1 MTAKIYLIVDIT
13 SSDIELRNILKNN
26 PIGCVRISGVTELS
40 AHDKEKIREFKK
52 ICHRND
58 KAVLLEDNYEF
69 ALKNEFDGVHF
80 TKRPSEIQKV
90 LKLKPKD
97 FLVGVDCSYSK
108 HQGLITAELGVDYI
122 SFKVDCNKN
131 NYNSNSYSDNL
142 ISWWYETIEIPLV
155 VENVKSIN
163 EIKDLSVICDFIS
176 IPPIYW
182 NEVSDFDNIVK
193 ILS

>member
-40 AHDKEKIREFKK
+40 AHEKKKIREFKEL
-52 ICHRND
+52 CHRNNL
-58 KAVLLEDNYEF
+58 AVLLEDNYEF

-122 SFKVDCNKN
+122 SFKIDCNKN

-182 NEVSDFDNIVK
+182 SKTSDFDNIVK
-193 ILS
+193 ILN

>member
-1 MTAKIYLIVDIT
+1 MDIT
-13 SSDIELRNILKNN
+13 SSDIKFRNILKKNS
-26 PIGCVRISGVTELS
+26 IGCVRISGVTELTT
-40 AHDKEKIREFKK
+40 HDKEKIKGFKK
-52 ICHRND
+52 LCHSND
-58 KAVLLEDNYEF
+58 IAVLLEDNYEF

-80 TKRPSEIQKV
+80 TKRPNEIQKV

-122 SFKVDCNKN
+122 SFKVDYNKN
-131 NYNSNSYSDNL
+131 NDKLDSYVDNL

-155 VENVKSIN
+155 VENVKSLNKIR
-163 EIKDLSVICDFIS
+163 ELSVICDFIS

-182 NEVSDFDNIVK
+182 KETNDFDNIVK

>member
-40 AHDKEKIREFKK
+40 AHKKKKIREFKEL
-52 ICHRND
+52 CHRND
-58 KAVLLEDNYEF
+58 LAVLLEDNYEF

-182 NEVSDFDNIVK
+182 SETSDFDNIVK
-193 ILS
+193 ILN

>member
-40 AHDKEKIREFKK
+40 AHEKKKIREFKEL
-52 ICHRND
+52 CHRND
-58 KAVLLEDNYEF
+58 LAVLLEDNYEF

-90 LKLKPKD
+90 LKLKPND

-108 HQGLITAELGVDYI
+108 HQGLMTAELGVDYI

-182 NEVSDFDNIVK
+182 SETSDFDNIVK
-193 ILS
+193 ILN

>member
-40 AHDKEKIREFKK
+40 AHKKKKIREFKEL
-52 ICHRND
+52 CHSND
-58 KAVLLEDNYEF
+58 LSVLLEDNYEF

-155 VENVKSIN
+155 VENVNSIH

-182 NEVSDFDNIVK
+182 SETSDFDNIVK
-193 ILS
+193 ILN

>member
-1 MTAKIYLIVDIT
+1 MDIT
-13 SSDIELRNILKNN
+13 SSDIELRNILKKY

-40 AHDKEKIREFKK
+40 THDKEKIKEFKEL
-52 ICHRND
+52 CHSND
-58 KAVLLEDNYEF
+58 IAVLLEDNYEF

-80 TKRPSEIQKV
+80 TKRPNEIQKV

-122 SFKVDCNKN
+122 SFKVDFNKN

-142 ISWWYETIEIPLV
+142 ISWWYETIEIPIV
-155 VENVKSIN
+155 VENAKSIR
-163 EIKDLSVICDFIS
+163 EIRELSLICDFIS
-176 IPPIYW
+176 IPPLCW
-182 NEVSDFDNIVK
+182 NEKSDFDNIVK

>member
-40 AHDKEKIREFKK
+40 AHKKKKIREFKEL
-52 ICHRND
+52 CHSND
-58 KAVLLEDNYEF
+58 LSVLLEDNYEF

-122 SFKVDCNKN
+122 SFKIDCNKN

-182 NEVSDFDNIVK
+182 SETSDFDNIVK
-193 ILS
+193 ILN

>member
-1 MTAKIYLIVDIT
+1 MDIT

-40 AHDKEKIREFKK
+40 AHEKKKIREFKEL
-52 ICHRND
+52 CHRNNL
-58 KAVLLEDNYEF
+58 AVLLEDNYEF

-182 NEVSDFDNIVK
+182 SKTSDFDNIVK
-193 ILS
+193 ILN

>member
-1 MTAKIYLIVDIT
+1 MDIT

-40 AHDKEKIREFKK
+40 AHKKKKIREFKEL
-52 ICHRND
+52 CHSND
-58 KAVLLEDNYEF
+58 LAVLLEDNYEF

-90 LKLKPKD
+90 LKLIPKD

-108 HQGLITAELGVDYI
+108 HQGLIAAELGVDYI
-122 SFKVDCNKN
+122 SFKVDSNKN
-131 NYNSNSYSDNL
+131 DYNSNIYSDNL
-142 ISWWYETIEIPLV
+142 ISWWYETVEIPLV

-182 NEVSDFDNIVK
+182 SETSDFDNIVK
-193 ILS
+193 ILN

>member
-40 AHDKEKIREFKK
+40 AHEKKKIREFKEL
-52 ICHRND
+52 CHRND
-58 KAVLLEDNYEF
+58 LAVLLEDNYEF

-182 NEVSDFDNIVK
+182 SETSDFDNIVK
-193 ILS
+193 ILN

>member
-40 AHDKEKIREFKK
+40 AHEKKKIREFKEL
-52 ICHRND
+52 CHRND
-58 KAVLLEDNYEF
+58 LAVLLEDNYEF

-122 SFKVDCNKN
+122 SFKIDCNKN

-182 NEVSDFDNIVK
+182 SETSDFDNIVK
-193 ILS
+193 ILN

>member
-40 AHDKEKIREFKK
+40 AHEKKKIREFKEL
-52 ICHRND
+52 CHRNNL
-58 KAVLLEDNYEF
+58 AVLLEDNYEF

-131 NYNSNSYSDNL
+131 NDISDSYSDNL

-182 NEVSDFDNIVK
+182 SETSDFDNIVK
-193 ILS
+193 ILN

>member
-1 MTAKIYLIVDIT
+1 MDIK
-13 SSDIELRNILKNN
+13 SSDIELRNILKKN
-26 PIGCVRISGVTELS
+26 PIECVRISGVTELS

-90 LKLKPKD
+90 LKLKSRD
-97 FLVGVDCSYSK
+97 FIVGVDCSYSK

-122 SFKVDCNKN
+122 SFKVDYNKN
-131 NYNSNSYSDNL
+131 NDKLDSYVDNL

-155 VENVKSIN
+155 VENVKSLNKIR
-163 EIKDLSVICDFIS
+163 ELSVICDFIS

-182 NEVSDFDNIVK
+182 KETNDFDNIVK

>member
-40 AHDKEKIREFKK
+40 AHEKKKIREFKEL
-52 ICHRND
+52 CHRND
-58 KAVLLEDNYEF
+58 LAVLLEDNYEF

-122 SFKVDCNKN
+122 SFKVDFNKN
-131 NYNSNSYSDNL
+131 NDNSNSYSDNL

-182 NEVSDFDNIVK
+182 SETSDFDNIVK
-193 ILS
+193 ILN

>member
-1 MTAKIYLIVDIT
+1 MDIT

-40 AHDKEKIREFKK
+40 AHKKKKIREFKEL
-52 ICHRND
+52 CHSND
-58 KAVLLEDNYEF
+58 LAVLLEDNYEF

-182 NEVSDFDNIVK
+182 SETSDFDNIVK
-193 ILS
+193 ILN

>member
-13 SSDIELRNILKNN
+13 SSDIELRNILKKN
-26 PIGCVRISGVTELS
+26 PIECVRISGVTELS
-40 AHDKEKIREFKK
+40 THDKERIREFKEL
-52 ICHRND
+52 CHSND
-58 KAVLLEDNYEF
+58 IAVLLEDNYEF

-122 SFKVDCNKN
+122 SFKVDCNKDSD
-131 NYNSNSYSDNL
+131 NSDSYSDNL

-155 VENVKSIN
+155 VENVKSLSKIR
-163 EIKDLSVICDFIS
+163 ELSVVCDFIS

-182 NEVSDFDNIVK
+182 NESSDFDNIVK
-193 ILS
+193 ILN

>member
-40 AHDKEKIREFKK
+40 AHKKKKIREFKEL
-52 ICHRND
+52 CHSND
-58 KAVLLEDNYEF
+58 LSVLLEDNYEF

-182 NEVSDFDNIVK
+182 SETSDFDNIVK
-193 ILS
+193 ILN